1 MSNSKDPQSYLLAAG
16 GLSVIVAG
24 ITYCAVNWDSPPD
37 WWPNR
42 LQPWWN
48 KKESEQKQTDQYVN
62 QEDEVETTE
71 PLVVKEEPVVLVKP
85 AKQVEEVSDVNT
97 VGLESVSEDKEV
109 TESLVKPENV
119 EVDVTKK

>member
-16 GLSVIVAG
+16 GLATLAAG

-48 KKESEQKQTDQYVN
+48 KKEPEQKQTDQYVK
-62 QEDEVETTE
+62 QEDDTE
-71 PLVVKEEPVVLVKP
+71 PVAAEPVAAEPVV
-85 AKQVEEVSDVNT
+85 
-97 VGLESVSEDKEV
+97 KEV
-109 TESLVKPENV
+109 TEDLVKPENV
-119 EVDVTKK
+119 EVNVSKK

>member
-16 GLSVIVAG
+16 GLSIIAAG
-24 ITYCAVNWDSPPD
+24 ITYCAVNWDNPPE

-48 KKESEQKQTDQYVN
+48 KKEPEQKQTDKFVH

-71 PLVVKEEPVVLVKP
+71 PLVEKP
-85 AKQVEEVSDVNT
+85 S
-97 VGLESVSEDKEV
+97 ESVVPVDNKTNNNTPDKDADSSEDPEV
-109 TESLVKPENV
+109 TESLVKPT
-119 EVDVTKK
+119 DVGIELTEK